1 MQKSRFQSI
10 RRLSLP
16 IVGGQISQNV
26 LNLVDLAMVGT
37 LGSVALAAVGIAS
50 FAHFVAGAAV
60 MGLSS
65 GVQAM
70 AARRLGEGR
79 SSEAAVPLNG
89 GLFLSCVIAL
99 PLSLVLIVT
108 ADRYFPLLND
118 DPAVVVEA
126 IPYLQARLAAVFALG
141 MNFSFRGYW
150 NGVNRSHVYLRT
162 LIVMHTI
169 NIVLNY
175 LLIYG
180 NFGFPELGVF
190 GAGLAS
196 AIATVLGTVYYA
208 AQANNYARENGFLAR
223 LPRGETMV
231 TMLRLSLPAS
241 IQLFFFS
248 VGFSLFLWIV
258 GLVGTREL
266 AAASVLLNV
275 TLVMILPGNGLG
287 LTAASLVGQ
296 ALGRGDPAD
305 ARQWGWDVVKIAVG
319 VMGSIGLLLALFPEF
334 VLSGFIH
341 ERATLELAVAPL
353 RLTGLTIVGD
363 AIGIVLLNALLGAG
377 AARQVMVVSIF
388 CQWLIGLPAAW
399 LLGPYLGLGL
409 TWLWA
414 SFIGYR
420 LIQAVIFTIL
430 WQGHR
435 WTTIKV

>member
-1 MQKSRFQSI
+1 
-10 RRLSLP
+10 
-16 IVGGQISQNV
+16 
-26 LNLVDLAMVGT
+26 
-37 LGSVALAAVGIAS
+37 
-50 FAHFVAGAAV
+50 
-60 MGLSS
+60 
-65 GVQAM
+65 M
-70 AARRLGEGR
+70 A
-79 SSEAAVPLNG
+79 
-89 GLFLSCVIAL
+89 
-99 PLSLVLIVT
+99 
-108 ADRYFPLLND
+108 
-118 DPAVVVEA
+118 EA

-363 AIGIVLLNALLGAG
+363 AIGNRAAECPSGRGSRTAG
-377 AARQVMVVSIF
+377 HGCLDFSAN
-388 CQWLIGLPAAW
+388 G
-399 LLGPYLGLGL
+399 
-409 TWLWA
+409 
-414 SFIGYR
+414 
-420 LIQAVIFTIL
+420 
-430 WQGHR
+430 
-435 WTTIKV
+435 